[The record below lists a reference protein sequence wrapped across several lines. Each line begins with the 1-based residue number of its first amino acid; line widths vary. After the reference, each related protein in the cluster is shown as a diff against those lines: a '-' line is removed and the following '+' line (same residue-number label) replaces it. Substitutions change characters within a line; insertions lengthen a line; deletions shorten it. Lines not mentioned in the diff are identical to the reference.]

1 MSSTKTH
8 IEFLH
13 ITPFVLKHQTFPTK
27 SCHEY
32 FEPLSKMKLSHG
44 VRMIT
49 QGNRRSILLEGESS
63 KVGTLQTE
71 ILPVTCLRRGGSTQ
85 RRKEFVY
92 NARLFFYSLERLKW
106 IFN

>member
-1 MSSTKTH
+1 M
-8 IEFLH
+8 
-13 ITPFVLKHQTFPTK
+13 KHQTFPTK

-32 FEPLSKMKLSHG
+32 LEPLSKMKLSYS
-44 VRMIT
+44 VCMIT

-85 RRKEFVY
+85 RRKEFIY
-92 NARLFFYSLERLKW
+92 NACLFFYSLEEAKVD
-106 IFN
+106 F